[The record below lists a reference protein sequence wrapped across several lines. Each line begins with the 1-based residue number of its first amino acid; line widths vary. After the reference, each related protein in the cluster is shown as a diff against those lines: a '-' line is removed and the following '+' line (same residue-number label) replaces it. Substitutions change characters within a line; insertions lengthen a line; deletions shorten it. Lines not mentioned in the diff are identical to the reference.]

1 MRGRSIHGYAHF
13 KRYLHPLNNNDKY
26 SYKTDKMKGHGNNQ
40 PGTEAAIVVRA
51 RGRPEE
57 PYIFTYRV
65 MVLCQGGHFNI
76 SVAR

>member
-1 MRGRSIHGYAHF
+1 MVM
-13 KRYLHPLNNNDKY
+13 PLLKDTYTHEIIMINTV
-26 SYKTDKMKGHGNNQ
+26 KTDKMKGHGNQ

-57 PYIFTYRV
+57 PYIFTCRI